1 MRGSVTGLCF
11 PGTCRVCGRVLLG
24 QEKMLCLRCLYD
36 LPRTYHWIFPCH
48 FITEPLSSMP
58 SCTGAIS
65 FLFFREES
73 PYRKLLHR
81 FKYGGEKE
89 IGLYMGFLYGKE
101 LLRFHTTTE
110 KPVIIPIPMSSFKRR
125 KRGYNQAE
133 WLAAGIALATGWK
146 LDVSAVK
153 RVREKTSQTVYDREG
168 RRENMKNSFIAQSIP
183 YREVLV
189 VDDIITTGATME
201 SCAKAILDTNADIRI
216 GFASLAYVE

>member
-1 MRGSVTGLCF
+1 MRGSVRDLCF
-11 PGTCRVCGRVLLG
+11 PGTCRVCGRVLIG
-24 QEKMLCLRCLYD
+24 QEKMMCLPCLYD
-36 LPRTYHWIFPCH
+36 LPRTYHWIFPFH
-48 FITEPLSSMP
+48 FLTEILSCMP
-58 SCTGAIS
+58 SCTWATS

-101 LLRFHTTTE
+101 LLRSHKTPPN
-110 KPVIIPIPMSSFKRR
+110 PVIIPVPMSSLKRR

-133 WLAAGIALATGWK
+133 WLAAGIALATGWG

-153 RVREKTSQTVYDREG
+153 RIREKTSQTVYGREE
-168 RRENMKNSFIAQSIP
+168 RRENIKNSFIAKRIP

-201 SCAKAILDTNADIRI
+201 SCARAILEINPGILI